1 MRVRR
6 ITVERRVV
14 RKSRKTVQGVIFTS
28 AADLVVTLLRVW
40 QAGRLVRE
48 RLRER
53 REVMT
58 PITTSQRVREGW
70 RGQESS

>member
-58 PITTSQRVREGW
+58 PITTSQRVREG
-70 RGQESS
+70 